1 MGRRGLSKRRKGLYI
16 YTSFSAFSN
25 THALRQRPSL
35 RKIPHPV
42 KCTGCVR
49 QAPCGFG
56 RRKRQN
62 PQGKRGIQKRLRTFV
77 CRAFL
82 RGEKTMLSSRR
93 RRVASRGRLPKTG
106 TGMLRRLY
114 TMRRNAALL
123 FAALCVAA
131 GYRTLPQETAA
142 GHILQ
147 EGFPAVILDAGHGGF
162 DGGAVSSGQ
171 VLEKE
176 LNLSVA
182 KKLELLLLSQGI
194 EVIMTR
200 SDDEAL
206 TLDGQTGKSADLRA
220 RAKIA
225 QDNPD
230 ALLIS
235 IHMNQFGIAKYSG
248 SQVFY
253 SANNPDSKLLA
264 EDIQQQIRQA
274 LQPENTR
281 QIKQAGGEIY
291 LLVQAQQPA
300 VLVECG
306 FLSNPE
312 ELEKLQEE
320 SYQQALAQAIASGLQ
335 NYYNRGEEQEMQ
347 AADHAAGQES
357 ANE

>member
-35 RKIPHPV
+35 RKIPHPA

-114 TMRRNAALL
+114 AMRRNAALL

-162 DGGAVSSGQ
+162 DGGAVSFW
-171 VLEKE
+171 K
-176 LNLSVA
+176 
-182 KKLELLLLSQGI
+182 
-194 EVIMTR
+194 R
-200 SDDEAL
+200 S
-206 TLDGQTGKSADLRA
+206 
-220 RAKIA
+220 
-225 QDNPD
+225 
-230 ALLIS
+230 S
-235 IHMNQFGIAKYSG
+235 I
-248 SQVFY
+248 
-253 SANNPDSKLLA
+253 
-264 EDIQQQIRQA
+264 
-274 LQPENTR
+274 
-281 QIKQAGGEIY
+281 
-291 LLVQAQQPA
+291 
-300 VLVECG
+300 
-306 FLSNPE
+306 
-312 ELEKLQEE
+312 
-320 SYQQALAQAIASGLQ
+320 
-335 NYYNRGEEQEMQ
+335 
-347 AADHAAGQES
+347 
-357 ANE
+357 